1 MTPARSRR
9 RAITRF
15 AASGASE
22 AGTDELAV
30 EAPLEVR
37 IRGRS
42 VTVTMRT
49 PGHDEELVAGLLFTE
64 GIIAGA
70 DDLRAVAP
78 CPREESI
85 DAVNVVL
92 DPRCA
97 DALERL
103 ERFTVS
109 ASSSGVC
116 GKRSA
121 AAIAGTGGP
130 AADAPPLAAGAT
142 FAAATILALPAAL
155 GEAQALFARTGGV
168 HAAALFDHSGRLLAV
183 REDVGRHNAVDK
195 IVGYGV
201 VRRLLPWERH
211 VLLVSGRASFEIV
224 QKALAARIPVVA
236 AVSAPTSLAVD
247 LAERHG
253 QTLIGFL
260 RDGRANV
267 YAGAARIT
275 GGAATVTA
283 RA

>member
-1 MTPARSRR
+1 M
-9 RAITRF
+9 
-15 AASGASE
+15 
-22 AGTDELAV
+22 DEVAV

-78 CPREESI
+78 CPREEAI

-97 DALERL
+97 EALERL

-109 ASSSGVC
+109 ASSCGVC

-121 AAIAGTGGP
+121 AAIA
-130 AADAPPLAAGAT
+130 ADVPPVPAGAT
-142 FAAATILALPAAL
+142 FAAETLLALPAAL

-168 HAAALFDHSGRLLAV
+168 HAAALFDDAGRLLAV

-195 IVGYGV
+195 LVGSGV

-275 GGAATVTA
+275 SGAATVIA
-283 RA
+283 RAPAPAPPAS